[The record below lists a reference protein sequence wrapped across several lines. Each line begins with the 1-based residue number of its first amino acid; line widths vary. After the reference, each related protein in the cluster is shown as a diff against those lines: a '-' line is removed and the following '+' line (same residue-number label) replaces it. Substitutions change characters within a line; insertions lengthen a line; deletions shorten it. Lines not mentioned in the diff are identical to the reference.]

1 MQPTHYD
8 LLNHHGQEGTSEPR
22 TVNQLTRDS
31 SQMPH
36 DNRTPSHIP
45 AGAFPL
51 RSDDSWIE
59 VSSQPSSSS
68 LSSATTNDEIVTTG
82 LRIEHHEST
91 KDYRNRRRRLRRF
104 TAAAAAQISYP
115 VREPSSSQGEDEE
128 SESEPDRVLN
138 SSNEDIAARSRENV
152 LLLQTGSHSYPSE
165 VVSSSD
171 EDRTTAL
178 ATQISPSPFVPQPNV
193 FSHPP
198 ASQPLSGARASNAS
212 QRPPGSISSSSRRH
226 SSNSTMRNGL
236 RRQQHGPYN
245 MILPSHQAD
254 HDAAL
259 RASLSTLLSCAAAA
273 RGLPKDDAHQPS
285 QAPASSADQPATF
298 RLVSESEMM
307 GEEQNEEDVRPRS
320 PMMAGPSRHL
330 SERQVTRSEQP
341 TLSSK
346 ARRRASSPR
355 VRSSLH
361 PSVPKKSRRNNI
373 ADSVPTV
380 SPTLMTWVISAG
392 VVVLFSAISFSAGYA
407 LGREVGRTESGG
419 GMGSL
424 FGNSGSDSIS
434 GTRSSAGCGR
444 EAVNGGLKRFRWSA
458 GAAGSSVSV

>member
-1 MQPTHYD
+1 
-8 LLNHHGQEGTSEPR
+8 
-22 TVNQLTRDS
+22 
-31 SQMPH
+31 
-36 DNRTPSHIP
+36 
-45 AGAFPL
+45 
-51 RSDDSWIE
+51 
-59 VSSQPSSSS
+59 
-68 LSSATTNDEIVTTG
+68 
-82 LRIEHHEST
+82 
-91 KDYRNRRRRLRRF
+91 
-104 TAAAAAQISYP
+104 
-115 VREPSSSQGEDEE
+115 
-128 SESEPDRVLN
+128 
-138 SSNEDIAARSRENV
+138 
-152 LLLQTGSHSYPSE
+152 
-165 VVSSSD
+165 
-171 EDRTTAL
+171 
-178 ATQISPSPFVPQPNV
+178 V

-212 QRPPGSISSSSRRH
+212 QRAPGSISSSSRSRH

-245 MILPSHQAD
+245 MISPSHQAD

-273 RGLPKDDAHQPS
+273 RGLPKDDAPQPPP
-285 QAPASSADQPATF
+285 APASSADQPATF
-298 RLVSESEMM
+298 RLVSESVMM
-307 GEEQNEEDVRPRS
+307 EEEQDEGDVRPRS
-320 PMMAGPSRHL
+320 PMMAGPSPGLRHL
-330 SERQVTRSEQP
+330 SEHQVTRSEQP

-346 ARRRASSPR
+346 ARRRAGSPR
-355 VRSSLH
+355 SRSSLH
-361 PSVPKKSRRNNI
+361 PSVPKKSRRSNL

-444 EAVNGGLKRFRWSA
+444 EAVNGGLKRFRWVQVPLDR
-458 GAAGSSVSV
+458 VSMFTTRWCEDR